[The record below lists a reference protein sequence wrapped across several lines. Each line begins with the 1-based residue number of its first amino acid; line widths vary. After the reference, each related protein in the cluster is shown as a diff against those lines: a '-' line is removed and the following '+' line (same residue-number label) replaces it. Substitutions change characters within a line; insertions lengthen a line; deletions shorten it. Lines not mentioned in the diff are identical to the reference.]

1 MSSKTATKKLNSVD
15 EVIASMPDRF
25 NPQNCQDL
33 QAVYQW
39 ELSKPERFFHIIID
53 NGTFEVVEGRYEKP
67 NVTVVCSCETYLKLV
82 NKEIKDIIAILTKKL
97 MVKGSMSLGQKLSK
111 IFI

>member
-1 MSSKTATKKLNSVD
+1 MSATTFKKLNTVD
-15 EVIASMPDRF
+15 EVIASMPARF
-25 NPQNCQDL
+25 NQQNCKDL

-39 ELSKPERFFHIIID
+39 ELSEPNRFFHVIID
-53 NGTFEVVEGRYEKP
+53 KGTFEIIEGKHEKP
-67 NVTVVCSCETYLKLV
+67 NVTVVCSTDTYLKLV
-82 NKEIKDIIAILTKKL
+82 NKELKDIIAILTKRL

>member
-1 MSSKTATKKLNSVD
+1 MSSTAVKKLNSVD
-15 EVIASMPDRF
+15 EVIASMPERF
-25 NPQNCQDL
+25 NPQNCKDL

-39 ELSKPERFFHIIID
+39 ALSEPERFFYVIID
-53 NGTFEVVEGRYEKP
+53 KGNFEVIEGKHDKP
-67 NVTVVCSCETYLKLV
+67 NVTVICSQDTYLKLV
-82 NKEIKDIIAILTKKL
+82 NKELKDIIAILTKRL